1 MKISACLIVYKRQ
14 QNMAKIVE
22 SLLQWPFI
30 SEIIIMDN
38 SKRENTINEA
48 RYTAALRAE
57 NDWIYTQDDDCIVH
71 NVDKLYEKFCEDPET
86 VVHGGTPEYEQV
98 IKDNIYG
105 NEQMAMFGWGAIF
118 NRKWIPVLDKYVA
131 KYGKDYCYYRETD
144 RIFTVLQQKHHNFVL
159 SGVEHLEGATGP
171 EALSKKDDHVAFK
184 NLAINRCLEIIR
196 G

>member
-1 MKISACLIVYKRQ
+1 MKPKVSACLIVYKRQ
-14 QNMAKIVE
+14 HNMPKIIE

-30 SEIIIMDN
+30 SEVIIMDN

-48 RYTAALRAE
+48 RYTAAKRAE

-71 NVDKLYEKFCEDPET
+71 NVDKLYKKFCEDPET
-86 VVHGGTPEYEQV
+86 IVHGGTPEYEQV

-118 NRKWIPVLDKYVA
+118 NRKWAKVLDKYVD

-144 RIFTVLQQKHHNFVL
+144 RIFTVLQKKLHNFVL
-159 SGVEHLEGATGP
+159 SGVEHLDGATDDY
-171 EALSKKDDHVAFK
+171 ALCKKDDHIAYK
-184 NLAINRCLEIIR
+184 NLAIKRCLEL
-196 G
+196 